1 MVSIRIVCV
10 GNLKEKYW
18 KDAMAEYGK
27 RLSRFCNFEVVETPE
42 SNPEKEKTAIIK
54 NLQGYVFALCVEG
67 KQCAS
72 VDFAHKIEKIMQSD
86 SKITFVIGGSDGL
99 SEEVKKLSSARLS
112 FSEMTF
118 PHQLMRVVL
127 AEQIYRA
134 FTISNNI
141 TYHK

>member
-1 MVSIRIVCV
+1 MVSVRIVCV

-27 RLSRFCNFEVVETPE
+27 RLSRFCNFEVIETPE
-42 SNPEKEKTAIIK
+42 SDPEKEKIAIIK
-54 NLQGYVFALCVEG
+54 
-67 KQCAS
+67 KQCTS
-72 VDFAHKIEKIMQSD
+72 VEFARKIEHVMQSD

-99 SEEVKKLSSARLS
+99 SEEVKKMSSARLS

>member
-99 SEEVKKLSSARLS
+99 SEEVKNSHLQDYLFRK
-112 FSEMTF
+112 
-118 PHQLMRVVL
+118 
-127 AEQIYRA
+127 
-134 FTISNNI
+134 
-141 TYHK
+141 